1 MRRILKLLLVLCA
14 AAAVADEYVA
24 VYQLT
29 GAIRCVEGT
38 GIPPEQAADM
48 LRGQG
53 VKVISAER
61 RKLPQN
67 GAHSCG
73 APTGEA
79 NVMKVSAPDWSA
91 FLAKHPDA
99 GGYGLWIFDEHEVQ
113 IYKYDRTL
121 QCGMGREVSLEEMAG
136 ELKTAGI
143 DIVTSRKGTDG
154 LVHIG
159 VCGASTGAINVY
171 VIDRGSLLAA
181 QRLGYQALV
190 TREMT
195 QRIKPSGVKPR
206 QTDMTMPSSSLPA
219 DGSNHPDPIPLLW

>member
-1 MRRILKLLLVLCA
+1 MKRILKLLLVLWA

-53 VKVISAER
+53 VRVIAAER
-61 RKLPQN
+61 RTLPQN
-67 GAHSCG
+67 GADSCG

-79 NVMKVSAPDWSA
+79 NVMKISAPDWSA

-99 GGYGLWIFDEHEVQ
+99 GGYGLWVFDEPTVQ

-121 QCGMGREVSLEEMAG
+121 QCGMGREISLEEMAR
-136 ELKTAGI
+136 ELEAAGI
-143 DIVTSRKGTDG
+143 DVVTSHKGTDG

-159 VCGASTGAINVY
+159 VCGASTGTINVY

-181 QRLGYQALV
+181 KRLGYQALV
-190 TREMT
+190 TREMA
-195 QRIKPSGVKPR
+195 QRIKPASAKPR
-206 QTDMTMPSSSLPA
+206 HTDMAMPSSPLPTES
-219 DGSNHPDPIPLLW
+219 SNHPDPIPLLW